1 MSTLEA
7 KTLALQLGTAID
19 KLERRIDHAAR
30 QSLQATQALDQ
41 QAKQSLETSHRS
53 AQQALAEIRQGA
65 QLAVAEGVRG
75 AMQDLDRTMRENTQ
89 QFGQALAQLEL
100 RLHAVRR
107 LNTAHAW
114 KTFMASAFGSLT
126 VIAVAIYVAWQS
138 HADLKRSEWVQQIN
152 AAVEAGRLSTCAE
165 GGVCVLVGNK
175 WVRLNSK

>member
-1 MSTLEA
+1 MSTLEV

-19 KLERRIDHAAR
+19 KLAGRIDQAAR
-30 QSLQATQALDQ
+30 QLLQATQALDQ
-41 QAKQSLETSHRS
+41 QTKQSLETSHRS
-53 AQQALAEIRQGA
+53 TQQAMAEIRQGA
-65 QLAVAEGVRG
+65 QLAIAEGVRD

-89 QFGQALAQLEL
+89 QFERALAQLEL

-114 KTFMASAFGSLT
+114 KTFLASALGSLV
-126 VIAVAIYVAWQS
+126 VIAVAIYVAWES
-138 HADLKRSEWVQQIN
+138 HAEIKRSEWVQQIN
-152 AAVEAGRLSTCAE
+152 TAVEAGRLTTCPE